1 MKIVFCLSYLEIPG
15 TMAVIAGAAGDFT
28 VLVSTQ
34 NIYKI
39 MTLLY
44 PADRVELLAEH
55 VPILSKSPFK
65 ILKNISRI
73 SAVKRETWE
82 RYKGH
87 KNGEVYF
94 FSVACC
100 EFEAWLALKLGG
112 SNRLFFKPIVDIT
125 HLKPRYTLYPLIFVF
140 LNKMAYGVSMVPL
153 WNGSRYYYA
162 VAANFRRHEI
172 LGKDAL
178 PMDESVMREAIS
190 KHLDLKNK
198 QVLLLVGGTVEDG
211 AVNEAEYTVKM
222 DQLIGVLVSRY
233 GMDKIS
239 IKVHPRYHEL
249 YSREKEITEIP
260 SYIPANMIYAFYNII
275 ITYNSAA
282 LFEAANI
289 KKTAISLLKYMPARN
304 EQVKEKH
311 ISYLNSNANNPIQYP
326 ETLKDV
332 EAILGGK

>member
-1 MKIVFCLSYLEIPG
+1 MKIAFCLSYLEIPG
-15 TMAVIAGAAGDFT
+15 TMAVIAGASGDFK

-44 PADRVELLAEH
+44 PADKVELLPEH
-55 VPILSKSPFK
+55 IPILSKSPFK
-65 ILKNISRI
+65 ILSNISRI

-82 RYKGH
+82 RYKDIS
-87 KNGEVYF
+87 NGEAYF

-100 EFEAWLALKLGG
+100 EFEAWLALKLGEK
-112 SNRLFFKPIVDIT
+112 NRLFFKPIVDIT
-125 HLKPRYTLYPLIFVF
+125 HLKPRYTLYSLIFVF
-140 LNKMAYGVSMVPL
+140 LNKIAYGVSMEPL

-162 VAANFRRHEI
+162 VAANFQGHNI
-172 LGKDAL
+172 LGQDSL
-178 PMDESVMREAIS
+178 PMDESAMREAIS
-190 KHLDLKNK
+190 KHLNLKNK

-211 AVNEAEYTVKM
+211 AVSEADYTAKM
-222 DQLIGVLVSRY
+222 DQLIGALVNRY
-233 GMDKIS
+233 GLDKIS
-239 IKVHPRYHEL
+239 IKVHPRYNMR

-260 SYIPANMIYAFYNII
+260 SYIPANMIYAFYDLI

-289 KKTAISLLKYMPARN
+289 NKTAISLLKYMPARN
-304 EQVKEKH
+304 SQVKEKH
-311 ISYLNSNANNPIQYP
+311 ISYLNGNARHPINYP
-326 ETLKDV
+326 ETLKDI